1 MDAEAGAVRHRPC
14 GEWGGVMK
22 HGECC
27 YCQSCGKLHDECRN
41 CRHVVE
47 RRLGLRLAGERLN
60 NVAV

>member
-1 MDAEAGAVRHRPC
+1 
-14 GEWGGVMK
+14 MK